1 MNKRAFAGLS
11 ASALYFLCASR
22 FTPVGQ
28 AHLILTLALRVSL
41 ARFTLISQYAV
52 LKGFTGACLA
62 TRSSIRSLI
71 VIAGSYG
78 GLGALWQTLA
88 IVCSSAAGRNFGCL
102 GAKTRPGGAFF
113 GFEPGR
119 CRFLLL
125 LLCSLGGFAIRE
137 SILGLM
143 KTALSRG

>member
-1 MNKRAFAGLS
+1 M
-11 ASALYFLCASR
+11 
-22 FTPVGQ
+22 
-28 AHLILTLALRVSL
+28 
-41 ARFTLISQYAV
+41 
-52 LKGFTGACLA
+52 
-62 TRSSIRSLI
+62 
-71 VIAGSYG
+71 
-78 GLGALWQTLA
+78 GALWQTLA

-143 KTALSRG
+143 KTALSRGKERSKAFAHACSTEAFVLHEPVGKFAVSLEGVSDRLDSAMKARGGLLLLLIAAIRALYSS